1 VEDLLAKALYTT
13 GAHYD
18 PRLVAE
24 VVSLRA
30 RVAEL
35 EGELAALRLD
45 DKTFEEDVLTLT
57 PEPAVMA

>member
-1 VEDLLAKALYTT
+1 MAKAVYTP
-13 GAHYD
+13 GANYD

-35 EGELAALRLD
+35 ERELDALRLAD
-45 DKTFEEDVLTLT
+45 SSFDEDVLALT
-57 PEPAVMA
+57 PPPAVLA

>member
-1 VEDLLAKALYTT
+1 MAKAIYVP
-13 GAHYD
+13 GVQYD

-35 EGELAALRLD
+35 EQELASLRLAD
-45 DKTFEEDVLTLT
+45 SSFDEDVLTLT
-57 PEPAVMA
+57 QTPAVLA

>member
-1 VEDLLAKALYTT
+1 MAKAVYTP

-35 EGELAALRLD
+35 ERELAAQRLD
-45 DKTFEEDVLTLT
+45 DKTFDDDVLTLT

>member
-1 VEDLLAKALYTT
+1 MAKALYTT

-35 EGELAALRLD
+35 ERELAALRLD
-45 DKTFEEDVLTLT
+45 DRAFDDDVLRLT

>member
-1 VEDLLAKALYTT
+1 MAKAVYTP

-35 EGELAALRLD
+35 ERELAAARLAD
-45 DKTFEEDVLTLT
+45 SSFDEDVLTLT
-57 PEPAVMA
+57 PPPAVLA

>member
-1 VEDLLAKALYTT
+1 MAKAVYTPGT
-13 GAHYD
+13 HYD

-35 EGELAALRLD
+35 EREIAALRLEHASFD
-45 DKTFEEDVLTLT
+45 EDVLTLS
-57 PEPAVMA
+57 PPPPVLA